1 MTTLDIVFIAALPVL
16 LIGSALFSGAETAL
30 FSLTHAERAVL
41 QRAGSPVTRL
51 LRDPASLLVTV
62 LLLNMAV
69 NVLYFVIASVLA
81 TRAPSP
87 ALSVAIPLAALVA
100 IILFGEIFAKLL
112 AGAHRV
118 GYARAVTPVLAAVR
132 ATIGPA
138 AIALVRFVITP
149 LTRLASPQPPA
160 EGAGPEELD
169 VLLHQAARAGA
180 ITPDERQ
187 LLGEVIEL
195 GECRVREV
203 MTPRVAL
210 RWADADASPDQLAD
224 LARET
229 GLSRFPVRRGTR
241 RPAEIVGFVD
251 VRRVLAALAA
261 RGSADPRR
269 FVEPVTYVPESAT
282 LDSLL
287 EHFRTSGVHTALV
300 ADEHGTIAGLVEIE
314 DAVGRLLPTPGEG
327 QAGDDEVQMIALGT
341 WMVPGRLPVRE
352 WAHVLGPEGAAA
364 GRRVTTVGGLVL
376 AQLGRVPA
384 VGDEVRVGG
393 VVLRVELMH
402 GRSVETV
409 RLSLAPEDQP

>member
-1 MTTLDIVFIAALPVL
+1 
-16 LIGSALFSGAETAL
+16 
-30 FSLTHAERAVL
+30 
-41 QRAGSPVTRL
+41 
-51 LRDPASLLVTV
+51 
-62 LLLNMAV
+62 
-69 NVLYFVIASVLA
+69 
-81 TRAPSP
+81 
-87 ALSVAIPLAALVA
+87 
-100 IILFGEIFAKLL
+100 
-112 AGAHRV
+112 
-118 GYARAVTPVLAAVR
+118 
-132 ATIGPA
+132 
-138 AIALVRFVITP
+138 
-149 LTRLASPQPPA
+149 
-160 EGAGPEELD
+160 
-169 VLLHQAARAGA
+169 
-180 ITPDERQ
+180 
-187 LLGEVIEL
+187 
-195 GECRVREV
+195 
-203 MTPRVAL
+203 
-210 RWADADASPDQLAD
+210 
-224 LARET
+224 
-229 GLSRFPVRRGTR
+229 
-241 RPAEIVGFVD
+241 